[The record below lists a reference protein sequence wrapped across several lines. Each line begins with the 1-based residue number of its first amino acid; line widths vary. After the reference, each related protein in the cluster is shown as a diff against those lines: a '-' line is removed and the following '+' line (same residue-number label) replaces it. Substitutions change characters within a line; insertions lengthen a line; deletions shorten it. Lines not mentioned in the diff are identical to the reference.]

1 MKKRI
6 VIVEDDFLIQE
17 LHKQYIEKMGHE
29 VIAAFSNGEDAVEF
43 FMEHDADLI
52 LMDIRLET
60 SLDGIETMK
69 KIHKIN
75 EIPVL
80 YVTGNTEES
89 NLRKALNNQMKGF
102 LAKPVMPQD
111 LEDLIDSVN
120 TINDSIRYAEKIQKA
135 LFPQKNEMKRIFNK
149 CVYINR
155 PKDTISGDFPF
166 LLFKKKHLQIFG
178 GIGDCTG
185 HGIPA
190 ALLSVLCHEI
200 VNNQTRKFS
209 DLRLIIDRI
218 NKKVISSLAR
228 KEGDTTLRDGLDLI
242 IFKVSPEESVIEIA
256 GVKRPFIHF
265 DSKAQKHNYYS
276 IRGKSIGDVF
286 DMESDIPVYK
296 IPYSTNDFFY
306 FFSDGI
312 TDQFGGINGKKL
324 MKKRLLEFL
333 DSTKDMPSDLLE
345 TELELFLRKWQGT
358 HMQTDDI
365 LLIGLNPY
373 QLSISHHLK
382 SKINN

>member
-1 MKKRI
+1 
-6 VIVEDDFLIQE
+6 
-17 LHKQYIEKMGHE
+17 
-29 VIAAFSNGEDAVEF
+29 
-43 FMEHDADLI
+43 
-52 LMDIRLET
+52 
-60 SLDGIETMK
+60 
-69 KIHKIN
+69 
-75 EIPVL
+75 
-80 YVTGNTEES
+80 
-89 NLRKALNNQMKGF
+89 
-102 LAKPVMPQD
+102 
-111 LEDLIDSVN
+111 
-120 TINDSIRYAEKIQKA
+120 
-135 LFPQKNEMKRIFNK
+135 
-149 CVYINR
+149 
-155 PKDTISGDFPF
+155 
-166 LLFKKKHLQIFG
+166 
-178 GIGDCTG
+178 
-185 HGIPA
+185 
-190 ALLSVLCHEI
+190 
-200 VNNQTRKFS
+200 
-209 DLRLIIDRI
+209 
-218 NKKVISSLAR
+218 
-228 KEGDTTLRDGLDLI
+228 
-242 IFKVSPEESVIEIA
+242 VIEIA